1 MDDRDTPDKTR
12 TPRSEAFFEGALY
25 RLLPG
30 GVLSASLV
38 LYLLLVAFAVGVGSL
53 IQPDLWQNGFGGAF
67 RPVALLLILLALPV
81 TALGTERWAQHR
93 LGAEARF
100 FETSSKPVHGLD
112 PELSQGEK
120 RSLWIASA
128 IGASLGLVS
137 IVFFVLADL
146 QGDVSALLLR
156 GEIFPALLM
165 MIVLI
170 LLARAIARSV
180 AVARLTRAVCHG
192 AFDADPLRPERLH
205 LFGRVALRQAFVWFG
220 LALGL
225 FAVLLLGLRG
235 VLFQLIFALCIVAG
249 AITFWSLIAPVHKVV
264 AASRQAALDRVR
276 DRMDAIRDAA
286 FRGEGTEAGAYSA
299 LAAEE
304 DRLLRASDWPVSAPV
319 TRSLLVF
326 GAGPAL
332 AWFGAA
338 LTERLV
344 SAVTG

>member
-1 MDDRDTPDKTR
+1 MNQSHDSAARPL
-12 TPRSEAFFEGALY
+12 RSEAFFEAALF

-30 GVLSASLV
+30 GVLTGSLV
-38 LYLLLVAFAVGVGSL
+38 LYVVVVTFAIGVGSL
-53 IQPDLWQNGFGGAF
+53 IQPDLWQNGFGNAF
-67 RPVALLLILLALPV
+67 RPVAMMLILLAIPV
-81 TALGTERWAQHR
+81 IALGTERWAQHR
-93 LGAEARF
+93 LGEEARL
-100 FETSSKPVHGLD
+100 FEASSRPVPGLD
-112 PELSQGEK
+112 PELSQGEA
-120 RSLWIASA
+120 RSLWLASA
-128 IGASLGLVS
+128 IGAGLGLVS
-137 IVFFVLADL
+137 IALFVMADL
-146 QGDVSALLLR
+146 RGDVSALLLR

-165 MIVLI
+165 MTVLI

-180 AVARLTRAVCHG
+180 AVAQLTRNVCRG

-235 VLFQLIFALCIVAG
+235 VLFQLIFAVCIAAG
-249 AITFWSLIAPVHKVV
+249 AITFWSLVAPVHKAV
-264 AASRQAALDRVR
+264 ATTRQTALDGVR
-276 DRMDAIRDAA
+276 DRMEAIRDAA
-286 FRGEGTEAGAYSA
+286 FRGSQAEAGAYAA

-304 DRLLRASDWPVSAPV
+304 DRLRRAGEWPVSAPV

-344 SAVTG
+344 SAISG